1 MLCSTFFKEKPDL
14 AWYSPPGQRV
24 RGLYVTVNRFYA
36 SVLNAVKEDIRR
48 SLLKRRRS
56 LSEKVLNPVSCEI
69 NTHLANEIQN
79 RDLKRIL
86 LYQSID
92 NEPSIKETIKLA
104 WQKNI
109 EVYIPKVIS
118 KEKIIINRLREDS
131 SYSKNKFGI
140 KESNDSDTIELN
152 EIDLAVLPLVGID
165 INGFRLG
172 YGGGYFD
179 RFFNQ
184 ESELRRKPFI
194 IGTGYAFQILEVSFA
209 EGHDL
214 KCDLVITE
222 KGVLKF

>member
-1 MLCSTFFKEKPDL
+1 M
-14 AWYSPPGQRV
+14 
-24 RGLYVTVNRFYA
+24 TVNRFYA

-56 LSEKVLNPVSCEI
+56 LPEKELKPLSCEI

-92 NEPSIKETIKLA
+92 NEPSIKETIELA
-104 WQKNI
+104 WQKDI
-109 EVYIPKVIS
+109 EVYVPKVIS
-118 KEKIIINRLREDS
+118 KEKMIINRFRKNS

-140 KESNDSDTIELN
+140 KESNDSDTVELN

-184 ESELRRKPFI
+184 GSELSRKPFI

-214 KCDLVITE
+214 KYDSVITE

>member
-1 MLCSTFFKEKPDL
+1 M
-14 AWYSPPGQRV
+14 
-24 RGLYVTVNRFYA
+24 TVNRFYA

-56 LSEKVLNPVSCEI
+56 LPEKELKSVSREI

-92 NEPSIKETIKLA
+92 NEPSIKETIELA
-104 WQKNI
+104 WQKDI
-109 EVYIPKVIS
+109 EVYVPKVIS
-118 KEKIIINRLREDS
+118 KEKMIINRLRKNS

-140 KESNDSDTIELN
+140 KESNDSDTVELN

-172 YGGGYFD
+172 YGGGYYD

-184 ESELRRKPFI
+184 GSELSKKPFI

-209 EGHDL
+209 EDHDL
-214 KCDLVITE
+214 KCDSVITE

>member
-1 MLCSTFFKEKPDL
+1 M
-14 AWYSPPGQRV
+14 
-24 RGLYVTVNRFYA
+24 NRFYA

-56 LSEKVLNPVSCEI
+56 LSKEELKQVSYEI
-69 NTHLANEIQN
+69 NTHLINEIQN
-79 RDLKRIL
+79 RDLKKIL
-86 LYQSID
+86 VYQSID
-92 NEPSIKETIKLA
+92 NEPSIEQTTELA
-104 WQKNI
+104 WQKDI

-118 KEKIIINRLREDS
+118 KEKIIINRLKKNS

-140 KESNDSDTIELN
+140 KESNDLDTVELA

-172 YGGGYFD
+172 YGGGYYD

-184 ESELRRKPFI
+184 GSELSRKPFI
-194 IGTGYAFQILEVSFA
+194 IGVGYAFQVLEVSFA
-209 EGHDL
+209 EDHDL
-214 KCDLVITE
+214 KCDSVITE

>member
-1 MLCSTFFKEKPDL
+1 M
-14 AWYSPPGQRV
+14 
-24 RGLYVTVNRFYA
+24 TVNRFYA

-56 LSEKVLNPVSCEI
+56 LPEKVLKPLSCEI

-79 RDLKRIL
+79 RYLKRIL

-92 NEPSIKETIKLA
+92 NEPSIKETIELA
-104 WQKNI
+104 WQKDI
-109 EVYIPKVIS
+109 EVYIPKFIS
-118 KEKIIINRLREDS
+118 KEKMIINRLSKNS
-131 SYSKNKFGI
+131 SHSKNKFGI
-140 KESNDSDTIELN
+140 KESNDLDTVELN

-172 YGGGYFD
+172 YGGGYYD

-184 ESELRRKPFI
+184 GSELSRKPFI

-214 KCDLVITE
+214 KYDSVITE

>member
-1 MLCSTFFKEKPDL
+1 M
-14 AWYSPPGQRV
+14 
-24 RGLYVTVNRFYA
+24 
-36 SVLNAVKEDIRR
+36 KEDIRR

-56 LSEKVLNPVSCEI
+56 LPDKELKQVSHKI
-69 NTHLANEIQN
+69 NAHLANEIQN

-86 LYQSID
+86 VYQSID
-92 NEPSIKETIKLA
+92 NEPSIKETIELA
-104 WQKNI
+104 WQKDI

-118 KEKIIINRLREDS
+118 KEKIIINRLRKNS

-140 KESNDSDTIELN
+140 KESNDLDTLELT

-172 YGGGYFD
+172 YGGGYYD

-184 ESELRRKPFI
+184 QSKLSRKPFI
-194 IGTGYAFQILEVSFA
+194 IGAGYAFQVLEVSFA
-209 EGHDL
+209 EDHDL
-214 KCDLVITE
+214 KCDSVVTE

>member
-1 MLCSTFFKEKPDL
+1 M
-14 AWYSPPGQRV
+14 
-24 RGLYVTVNRFYA
+24 TVNRFYA
-36 SVLNAVKEDIRR
+36 SVLNAVKENIRR

-56 LSEKVLNPVSCEI
+56 LPKEELKQVSCEI
-69 NTHLANEIQN
+69 NTHLINEIQN
-79 RDLKRIL
+79 RDLKKIL
-86 LYQSID
+86 VYQSID
-92 NEPSIKETIKLA
+92 NEPSIEQTTELA
-104 WQKNI
+104 WQKDI

-118 KEKIIINRLREDS
+118 KEKIIINKLTENS

-140 KESNDSDTIELN
+140 KESNDLDTVELN

-172 YGGGYFD
+172 YGGGYYD

-184 ESELRRKPFI
+184 GSELSRKPFI

-214 KCDLVITE
+214 KCDSVITE

>member
-1 MLCSTFFKEKPDL
+1 M
-14 AWYSPPGQRV
+14 
-24 RGLYVTVNRFYA
+24 TVNRFYA

-56 LSEKVLNPVSCEI
+56 LPEKVLKPLSSEI

-92 NEPSIKETIKLA
+92 NEPSIKETIELA
-104 WQKNI
+104 WQKDI

-118 KEKIIINRLREDS
+118 KEKIIINRLRKNS
-131 SYSKNKFGI
+131 SCSKNKFGI
-140 KESNDSDTIELN
+140 KESNDSDTVELN

-172 YGGGYFD
+172 YGGGYYD

-184 ESELRRKPFI
+184 RSVLSRKPFI

-214 KCDLVITE
+214 KYDSVITE

>member
-1 MLCSTFFKEKPDL
+1 M
-14 AWYSPPGQRV
+14 
-24 RGLYVTVNRFYA
+24 TVNRFYA

-56 LSEKVLNPVSCEI
+56 LPEKELKAVSREI

-92 NEPSIKETIKLA
+92 NEPSIKETIELA
-104 WQKNI
+104 WQKDI
-109 EVYIPKVIS
+109 EVYVPKVIS
-118 KEKIIINRLREDS
+118 KEKMIINRLRKNS

-140 KESNDSDTIELN
+140 KESNDLDTVELA

-172 YGGGYFD
+172 YVGGYFD

-184 ESELRRKPFI
+184 RSELSRKPFI
-194 IGTGYAFQILEVSFA
+194 IGVGYAFQILEVSFA

>member
-1 MLCSTFFKEKPDL
+1 M
-14 AWYSPPGQRV
+14 
-24 RGLYVTVNRFYA
+24 TVNRFYA

-56 LSEKVLNPVSCEI
+56 LFKEELKQVSYEI
-69 NTHLANEIQN
+69 NTHLINEIQN
-79 RDLKRIL
+79 RDLKKIL
-86 LYQSID
+86 VYQSID
-92 NEPSIKETIKLA
+92 NEPSIEQTTELA
-104 WQKNI
+104 WQKDI

-118 KEKIIINRLREDS
+118 KEKIIINRLRKNS

-140 KESNDSDTIELN
+140 KESNDLGTVELD
-152 EIDLAVLPLVGID
+152 EIGLAVLPLVGID

-172 YGGGYFD
+172 YGGGYYD

-184 ESELRRKPFI
+184 GSELSRKPFI
-194 IGTGYAFQILEVSFA
+194 IGTGYAFQILKVSFA

-214 KCDLVITE
+214 KCDSVITE

>member
-1 MLCSTFFKEKPDL
+1 M
-14 AWYSPPGQRV
+14 
-24 RGLYVTVNRFYA
+24 TVNRFYA

-56 LSEKVLNPVSCEI
+56 LPEKVLKPLSCEI

-79 RDLKRIL
+79 RYLKRIL

-92 NEPSIKETIKLA
+92 NEPSIKETIELA
-104 WQKNI
+104 WQKDI

-118 KEKIIINRLREDS
+118 KEKMIINRLRKNS
-131 SYSKNKFGI
+131 SCSKNKFGI
-140 KESNDSDTIELN
+140 KESNDLDTVELN

-172 YGGGYFD
+172 YGGGYYD

-184 ESELRRKPFI
+184 GSELSRKPFI

-214 KCDLVITE
+214 KYDSVITE

>member
-1 MLCSTFFKEKPDL
+1 M
-14 AWYSPPGQRV
+14 
-24 RGLYVTVNRFYA
+24 TVNRFYA

-56 LSEKVLNPVSCEI
+56 LPEKALKPVSREI
-69 NTHLANEIQN
+69 NTHLASEIQN
-79 RDLKRIL
+79 KDLKRIL

-92 NEPSIKETIKLA
+92 NEPSIKETIELA
-104 WQKNI
+104 WQKDI

-118 KEKIIINRLREDS
+118 KEKIIINRLKKNS
-131 SYSKNKFGI
+131 SCSKNKFGI
-140 KESNDSDTIELN
+140 KESNDSNTVELN

-172 YGGGYFD
+172 YGGGYYD

-184 ESELRRKPFI
+184 GSELNRKPFI

>member
-1 MLCSTFFKEKPDL
+1 M
-14 AWYSPPGQRV
+14 
-24 RGLYVTVNRFYA
+24 TVNRFYA

-56 LSEKVLNPVSCEI
+56 LPEKVLKPVSREI

-92 NEPSIKETIKLA
+92 NEPSIKETIELA
-104 WQKNI
+104 WQKDI

-118 KEKIIINRLREDS
+118 KEKIIINRLRKNS
-131 SYSKNKFGI
+131 SCSKNKFGI
-140 KESNDSDTIELN
+140 KESNDSNTVELN

-172 YGGGYFD
+172 YGGGYYD
-179 RFFNQ
+179 RFINQ
-184 ESELRRKPFI
+184 GSELSKKPFI

-214 KCDLVITE
+214 KYDSVITE

>member
-1 MLCSTFFKEKPDL
+1 M
-14 AWYSPPGQRV
+14 
-24 RGLYVTVNRFYA
+24 TVNRFYA

-56 LSEKVLNPVSCEI
+56 LSKKVLKPVSREI

-165 INGFRLG
+165 INL
-172 YGGGYFD
+172 
-179 RFFNQ
+179 
-184 ESELRRKPFI
+184 SLI
-194 IGTGYAFQILEVSFA
+194 HI
-209 EGHDL
+209 
-214 KCDLVITE
+214 
-222 KGVLKF
+222 